1 MPEQTQPVTEA
12 PAPAA
17 AAPSQEEVPV
27 REEMPGVVVSVDAP
41 DVEEEVPTVVPA
53 PAAPAVQQP
62 AAAVPPQGYPAMQQ
76 MGAPG
81 MMMPQQ
87 PYPQAMMPQFMGYDA
102 SGKPVYAPVQQPY
115 PQAMMPQFMGY
126 DANGKPVYAQPMQQP
141 MPQQPFTAPMAQPPQ
156 QPAAQQPV
164 MPQQPVTP
172 MPMPAAPMHPQGVRV
187 SVVDQEAHT
196 HMPDVV
202 RSALAKSAAPQKNIF
217 DQQGGAVPVMDNI
230 EDILSS
236 MGEDTSQFKTKKKED
251 PTVNLQYEEY
261 KPRQRSGSRKK
272 NDSKSASPDHPL
284 TEEEKRDQKRREKI
298 DAQFRKDLAKRGF

>member
-1 MPEQTQPVTEA
+1 
-12 PAPAA
+12 
-17 AAPSQEEVPV
+17 
-27 REEMPGVVVSVDAP
+27 
-41 DVEEEVPTVVPA
+41 
-53 PAAPAVQQP
+53 
-62 AAAVPPQGYPAMQQ
+62 
-76 MGAPG
+76 
-81 MMMPQQ
+81 
-87 PYPQAMMPQFMGYDA
+87 
-102 SGKPVYAPVQQPY
+102 
-115 PQAMMPQFMGY
+115 
-126 DANGKPVYAQPMQQP
+126 
-141 MPQQPFTAPMAQPPQ
+141 
-156 QPAAQQPV
+156 
-164 MPQQPVTP
+164 
-172 MPMPAAPMHPQGVRV
+172 
-187 SVVDQEAHT
+187 
-196 HMPDVV
+196 MPDVV